1 MYLLDKINITART
14 FTDEGYLIVKDARIA
29 RTGIQEYYAGELGLT
44 DRDPTDVIK
53 LYRPEAE
60 VFNQASMD
68 SFINKPVTNNHPQEL
83 VDAKNAKELSVG
95 YSGEIIAR
103 DGIFLTAKL
112 VVTDDEA
119 IREIQS
125 GKVELSNGY
134 TSEIEFTAGVNDA
147 GESYDAIQTDIK
159 GNHIAIVK
167 MGRCGSECKIS
178 DELNEGNIA
187 MKKILIDGIE
197 YEAPDQ
203 TAQAVGKVISDA
215 ETSVKTAEKKAEDAE
230 EEANKEKAEKEK
242 MEKDHKS
249 VIDTM
254 QAKVDDAEANKVT
267 PELLDALVIKRTGV
281 ISVAA
286 KVVKDFDATG
296 KDCETI
302 RKEVVQ
308 DQHKDLKLEDK
319 SADYIN
325 ARFDAIADRV
335 GSGTSD
341 TLTDAMKDHAVKV
354 DDSDLSDSEK
364 ARKKSMADSRDAWKK
379 PVNAVATA

>member
-29 RTGIQEYYAGELGLT
+29 RTGIQEYYAAELGLT
-44 DRDPTDVIK
+44 DRDPSDVIK
-53 LYRPEAE
+53 LYRPEKE
-60 VFNQASMD
+60 VFNKASMD
-68 SFINKPVTNNHPQEL
+68 SFSNKPVTNNHPQEL

-95 YSGEIIAR
+95 YSGETIAR

-147 GESYDAIQTDIK
+147 GEEYDAIQTDIK

-178 DELNEGNIA
+178 DELNEEGSA
-187 MKKILIDGIE
+187 MKILIDGIE
-197 YEAPDQ
+197 YEANDQ
-203 TAQAVGKVISDA
+203 TAQAVNKVMADA
-215 ETSVKTAEKKAEDAE
+215 EAANKKAEDAE
-230 EEANKEKAEKEK
+230 EEAAKEKAEKEK
-242 MEKDHKS
+242 MEKDHKAQM
-249 VIDTM
+249 DTM

-267 PELLDALVIKRTGV
+267 PELLDALIVKRSAV
-281 ISVAA
+281 VDVAA
-286 KVVKDFDATG
+286 KVVKDFKAEG

-308 DQHKDLKLEDK
+308 DQHKDLDLTDK

-341 TLTDAMKDHAVKV
+341 TLKDAMVNHAHKV
-354 DDSDLSDSEK
+354 DDADLSDSEK
-364 ARKKSMADSRDAWKK
+364 ARNKQMADSRDAWKK

>member
-44 DRDPTDVIK
+44 DRDPSDVIK
-53 LYRPEAE
+53 LYRPEKE
-60 VFNQASMD
+60 VFNKASMD
-68 SFINKPVTNNHPQEL
+68 SFSNKPVTNNHPQEL

-95 YSGEIIAR
+95 YSGETIAR

-119 IREIQS
+119 IKEIQS

-134 TSEIEFTAGVNDA
+134 TSEIEFTAGVNGA

-178 DELNEGNIA
+178 DELKLKGNA
-187 MKKILIDGIE
+187 MKILIDGIE
-197 YEAPDQ
+197 YEANDQ
-203 TAQAVGKVISDA
+203 TAQAVNKVMADA
-215 ETSVKTAEKKAEDAE
+215 EKSEKKAEDAE
-230 EEANKEKAEKEK
+230 EEAAKEKAEKEE
-242 MEKDHKS
+242 MQKDHKAAL
-249 VIDTM
+249 DTM

-267 PELLDALVIKRTGV
+267 PELLDALIVKRSAV
-281 ISVAA
+281 VDVAA
-286 KVVKDFDATG
+286 KVVKDFKAES

-308 DQHKDLKLEDK
+308 DQHKDLDLTDK

-335 GSGTSD
+335 SSGTSD
-341 TLTDAMKDHAVKV
+341 TLTDAMKQHGVNV
-354 DDSDLSDSEK
+354 DDSDLPDSEK
-364 ARKKSMADSRDAWKK
+364 ARNKQMADSRDAWKK